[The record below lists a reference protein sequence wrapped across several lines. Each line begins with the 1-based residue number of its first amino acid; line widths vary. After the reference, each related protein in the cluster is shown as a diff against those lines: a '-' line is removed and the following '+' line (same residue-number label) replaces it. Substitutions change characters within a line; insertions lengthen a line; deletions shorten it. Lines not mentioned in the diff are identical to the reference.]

1 MNLKKIAAILFVIV
15 GIVSICL
22 ACSAYDM
29 STGNYEYNESYG
41 GDAYTGIQNAAA
53 QGANNTIKVAEAIAF
68 ASGSVLLVAG
78 FAMIVV
84 GINTWPAA
92 DVDIAQ
98 LMARFKA
105 APVEQ
110 TEEGAAPEAVAEE
123 KIACPN
129 CGSSQEKNAGFCG
142 SCGTKLQ

>member
-15 GIVSICL
+15 GILSICL
-22 ACSAYDM
+22 AISAYDM

-53 QGANNTIKVAEAIAF
+53 QGANNTIKVAEAITF

-84 GINTWPAA
+84 GVNTWPAA
-92 DVDIAQ
+92 EVD
-98 LMARFKA
+98 LTRMSARFKT

-110 TEEGAAPEAVAEE
+110 TEEAAPEPAAKEM
-123 KIACPN
+123 ICCPN
-129 CGSSQEKNAGFCG
+129 CGSSQEKSAGFCG
-142 SCGTKLQ
+142 SCGTRLQ